1 MISDISSMNNKKDKE
16 TTPSFERGKTLN
28 KGIVL
33 FIASDILGRGRNRS
47 LGSLLMQKLLH
58 TVAALTARP
67 ETIVLMNDG
76 VKLVAEGS
84 AVLGELAK
92 LESLGVEILACGTC
106 LSRFKLIDKVAV
118 GRISDMYTL
127 ADTLFKAEKVVAL

>member
-1 MISDISSMNNKKDKE
+1 MPNRLAEEKPAHS
-16 TTPSFERGKTLN
+16 G
-28 KGIVL
+28 GIVL
-33 FIASDILGRGRNRS
+33 FVASDILGRGRNRS
-47 LGSLLMQKLLH
+47 LGNLLMQKLLH
-58 TVAALTARP
+58 TVAALTAKP

-76 VKLVAEGS
+76 VKLAAEGS
-84 AVLGELAK
+84 VVLGELKK

>member
-1 MISDISSMNNKKDKE
+1 
-16 TTPSFERGKTLN
+16 
-28 KGIVL
+28 
-33 FIASDILGRGRNRS
+33 
-47 LGSLLMQKLLH
+47 MQKLLH
-58 TVAALTARP
+58 TVAALTAKP

-84 AVLGELAK
+84 VVLGELKK

>member
-1 MISDISSMNNKKDKE
+1 MNKKTDKE
-16 TTPSFERGKTLN
+16 TPPSLERGKAPN
-28 KGIVL
+28 EGIVL
-33 FIASDILGRGRNRS
+33 FVASDILGRGRNRS

-58 TVAALTARP
+58 TVAALTTKP

-84 AVLGELAK
+84 VVLGELAK
-92 LESLGVEILACGTC
+92 LESLGIEILACGTC

-127 ADTLFKAEKVVAL
+127 TDTLFKAEKVIAL